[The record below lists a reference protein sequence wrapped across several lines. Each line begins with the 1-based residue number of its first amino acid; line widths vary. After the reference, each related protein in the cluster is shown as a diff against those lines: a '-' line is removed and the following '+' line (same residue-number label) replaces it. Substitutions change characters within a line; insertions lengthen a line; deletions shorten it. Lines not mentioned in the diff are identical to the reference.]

1 MAPRFCQTVFGNVC
15 DLPGDQDTAGP
26 LAEIINSI
34 AKKNIGKK
42 LRRIKIVLVIP
53 DSVLGPEGNY
63 GRGLK
68 DILEA
73 NDKFLNGINRFKNN
87 MMIIIS
93 FSPRKTNLA
102 AVYKKINSCLNHQDG
117 VLKKFKLLIN
127 EVMDNNRVKL
137 FAKPSE

>member
-1 MAPRFCQTVFGNVC
+1 M
-15 DLPGDQDTAGP
+15 
-26 LAEIINSI
+26 
-34 AKKNIGKK
+34 
-42 LRRIKIVLVIP
+42 LVIP

-63 GRGLK
+63 GKGLK

-102 AVYKKINSCLNHQDG
+102 AVYKKINSCLNH
-117 VLKKFKLLIN
+117 
-127 EVMDNNRVKL
+127 
-137 FAKPSE
+137 